1 MSKRMTYF
9 DDLKASADTL
19 VKETAG
25 VLDTTKTYRQ
35 ALVLAR
41 NVLENDYTPEDVAE
55 NMGDV
60 DFANDFAE
68 ALWESLDEL
77 KTASEQVGYDC
88 V

>member
-9 DDLKASADTL
+9 DDLKESADTL

-25 VLDTTKTYRQ
+25 VLDTTKTFRQ
-35 ALVLAR
+35 ALVVAK
-41 NVLENDYTPEDVAE
+41 NMLENDYSPEDVAE

-68 ALWESLDEL
+68 ALYESLDEL
-77 KTASEQVGYDC
+77 RTASEQVGYDC
-88 V
+88 L